1 MIDIE
6 KYSSISDEEIL
17 NKIADLAS
25 KLKDAEIVHV
35 NSTRLGGGVAEI
47 LNKLIPLMNNLG
59 IKTSWE
65 VIEGENDF
73 YVCTKGFH
81 NGIQGNEVNIDKNLL
96 NIYEQT
102 NEENSRRLQD
112 VLEKA
117 DFVIIHD
124 PQPAALINHFPN
136 RKGKWVWRC
145 HIDASNPDQDI
156 WNYLSKHISYYD
168 GSIFSIE
175 EFVQEF
181 THDQYLIPPSIDP
194 LSEKNIV
201 LKNVFIGDT
210 YSRFNIDN
218 TKPVISQVS
227 RFDIFKD
234 PIGVINAYRIV
245 KNSFPEL
252 QLILAGGDAA
262 DDPEGAEVLKMVRS
276 EAGDDKD
283 IKLILLPPDANL
295 VINSIQRLSDIILQ
309 KSLKEGFG
317 LTVAEGLWKEKP
329 VIGGNTGGIKIQIRD
344 NENGFLV
351 NSIDETAEKIE
362 YLLENPQL
370 SKQFGKRGK
379 EHVRKN
385 FLITRHLL
393 QYLELIDD
401 QLN

>member
-6 KYSSISDEEIL
+6 KYSSISDEEVL
-17 NKIADLAS
+17 NKIVDLAS

-96 NIYEQT
+96 NTYEQT
-102 NEENSRRLQD
+102 NEENSKKLQD
-112 VLEKA
+112 ILENA
-117 DFVIIHD
+117 DFVVIHD

-145 HIDASNPDQDI
+145 HIDASNPNQDI
-156 WNYLSKHISYYD
+156 WNYLSSHISHYD

-194 LSEKNIV
+194 LSEKNIL
-201 LKNVFIGDT
+201 LKNGLIDET
-210 YSRFNIDN
+210 YSRFNIDK

-234 PIGVINAYRIV
+234 PVGVINAYRIV

-276 EAGDDKD
+276 EAGEDND

-295 VINSIQRLSDIILQ
+295 IINSIQRLSDIILQ

-317 LTVAEGLWKEKP
+317 LTVTEGLWKEKP
-329 VIGGNTGGIKIQIRD
+329 VIGGNTGGIKIQIKD

-370 SKQFGKRGK
+370 SKQFGKQGK